1 MPSDNKFV
9 EFLNPK
15 NLFKKTAETN
25 IDLIESTIKEHHDI
39 WKNEQKSL
47 QESPLEEKVNLL
59 QKQQSSLLNL
69 LQTHNI
75 PPELHNN
82 YPLPIFYNSFK
93 GILKNKILIDKKDDK
108 NVTIITLPDLT
119 TKGDVTSM
127 LPNTSHQDKLEIME
141 NINKNI
147 GNVIQINDY
156 SKQKVVND
164 NNILDNTNTKIISID
179 NDEES
184 GVSKNE
190 TNKINKLIEKF
201 DEYVDDKVIPY
212 CYGYDDIM

>member
-1 MPSDNKFV
+1 MPTDNKFV
-9 EFLNPK
+9 ELFSPK
-15 NLFKKTAETN
+15 NLFKKKAETN

-39 WKNEQKSL
+39 WKNEQKSFK
-47 QESPLEEKVNLL
+47 ESSLEEKIELL

-75 PPELHNN
+75 PTELHNN

-93 GILKNKILIDKKDDK
+93 GILKNKILVDKKDDN
-108 NVTIITLPDLT
+108 NVTIITLPDLS
-119 TKGDVTSM
+119 TKSDVTSM
-127 LPNTSHQDKLEIME
+127 LPNTSHQEKLEIME

-156 SKQKVVND
+156 PKQQAVND
-164 NNILDNTNTKIISID
+164 NNTLENTKTISIN

-184 GVSKNE
+184 GVSKEE
-190 TNKINKLIEKF
+190 TSKINKLIQKF
-201 DEYVDDKVIPY
+201 DDYVDDKVIPY
-212 CYGYDDIM
+212 CYGYDDCM